1 MEPPVCWLPTQVKW
15 SNLQI
20 LWKQTHIHLTTV
32 TGIEMR
38 AAGYE
43 GPCVW
48 QQPSFWIK
56 EAICSISEKKILTQR
71 LEFSHNREEIRAIIL
86 KHKWKDTVSILK

>member
-1 MEPPVCWLPTQVKW
+1 
-15 SNLQI
+15 
-20 LWKQTHIHLTTV
+20 
-32 TGIEMR
+32 MR

-86 KHKWKDTVSILK
+86 KHK